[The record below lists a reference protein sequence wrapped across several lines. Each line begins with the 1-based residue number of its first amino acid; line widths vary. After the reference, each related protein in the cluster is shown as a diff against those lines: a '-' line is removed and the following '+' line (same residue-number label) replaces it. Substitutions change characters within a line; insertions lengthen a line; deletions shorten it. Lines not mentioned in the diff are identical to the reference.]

1 MHLLKQV
8 TSKMATHLSNRGAD
22 VLASTMRPTV
32 LQVKIKQKDQAR
44 QDSTDL
50 PLQLIVLILEM
61 PPAVFEL
68 SGDLNELS
76 DGVSGFWV
84 VSLVQ
89 KISIVYIFPHGIF
102 MSWWQKSLFQSIFLM
117 KKILLWEKKKV
128 GKFAIFA
135 FPGKKWQEVLL
146 LSLQTLEVCLHA
158 EVNGRLQSLCLL
170 PVVFLLQRKKRNEE
184 EPKTRKLSFRHLKVF

>member
-84 VSLVQ
+84 VSLVK
-89 KISIVYIFPHGIF
+89 KISIVYICPNGIF

>member
-89 KISIVYIFPHGIF
+89 KISIVYIFPYGIF

-117 KKILLWEKKKV
+117 KKILLWEKKK
-128 GKFAIFA
+128 
-135 FPGKKWQEVLL
+135 KKKLESL
-146 LSLQTLEVCLHA
+146 LSLHFLCGKKCYCFPFKPWKSVCMLKSM
-158 EVNGRLQSLCLL
+158 GDYSLSVYFQLY
-170 PVVFLLQRKKRNEE
+170 FFYRGKKGMKKNQKQGNF
-184 EPKTRKLSFRHLKVF
+184 PSDI

>member
-44 QDSTDL
+44 QDRTDV

-89 KISIVYIFPHGIF
+89 KISTVYIFPYGIF

-117 KKILLWEKKKV
+117 KKILLWEKKKKV
-128 GKFAIFA
+128 GKFAILA
-135 FPGKKWQEVLL
+135 FPMWQEVLL

-158 EVNGRLQSLCLL
+158 EVNGRLQSLFTSSCI
-170 PVVFLLQRKKRNEE
+170 FLQRKKRNEE

>member
-68 SGDLNELS
+68 SGDLMNSQME
-76 DGVSGFWV
+76 
-84 VSLVQ
+84 
-89 KISIVYIFPHGIF
+89 
-102 MSWWQKSLFQSIFLM
+102 FQ
-117 KKILLWEKKKV
+117 
-128 GKFAIFA
+128 A
-135 FPGKKWQEVLL
+135 FG
-146 LSLQTLEVCLHA
+146 
-158 EVNGRLQSLCLL
+158 
-170 PVVFLLQRKKRNEE
+170 
-184 EPKTRKLSFRHLKVF
+184 

>member
-84 VSLVQ
+84 LSLVK
-89 KISIVYIFPHGIF
+89 KISIVYICPNGIF